1 VISSDHLAP
10 GAVGQIKASVNTANR
25 NGPLMKHITIHSN
38 DRTNPVLSLSVT
50 LDVVQK

>member
-10 GAVGQIKASVNTANR
+10 GAVGQIKASIDTTNR
-25 NGPLMKHITIHSN
+25 NGPLIKHVTIHSK
-38 DRTNPVLSLSVT
+38 DRTNPVLSLSMT